1 MRETQSDIA
10 STVRTR
16 LGRNK
21 SHLEALEEEL
31 RQVHAHTQHCKGS
44 YTLTHREAHQLKE
57 DKAHLVG
64 RCEAEIQNQEDL
76 AKAAQERMK
85 ALQTELDYKEKV
97 LDNVAT
103 KVTELREAVK
113 VGAQLES
120 DVEDLAI
127 EAKLRDGEGC
137 QPAPRRWPLLTL
149 PPTITH
155 QTSSRS

>member
-31 RQVHAHTQHCKGS
+31 RQVHTHTQHMQGS
-44 YTLTHREAHQLKE
+44 VLTHHEAHQLKE

-120 DVEDLAI
+120 DVEDLEI

-137 QPAPRRWPLLTL
+137 QPEPRSGHFSPCPAPPSHTRR
-149 PPTITH
+149 
-155 QTSSRS
+155 

>member
-1 MRETQSDIA
+1 MKRSYA
-10 STVRTR
+10 RYTR
-16 LGRNK
+16 IHN
-21 SHLEALEEEL
+21 
-31 RQVHAHTQHCKGS
+31 TCKGPYS
-44 YTLTHREAHQLKE
+44 LTHHEAHQLKE

-120 DVEDLAI
+120 DVEDLEI
-127 EAKLRDGEGC
+127 EAKLRDGKAC
-137 QPAPRRWPLLTL
+137 QHAPPSGHFS
-149 PPTITH
+149 PCPHTITH